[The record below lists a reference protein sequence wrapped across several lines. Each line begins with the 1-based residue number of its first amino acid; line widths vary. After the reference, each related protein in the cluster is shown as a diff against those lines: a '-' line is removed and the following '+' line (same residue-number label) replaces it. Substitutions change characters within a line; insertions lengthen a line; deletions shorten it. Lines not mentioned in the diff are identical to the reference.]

1 MQKLPLILA
10 GAVAF
15 TLPMAAQV
23 TRVEPDQNVH
33 LQSVVCQQDRED
45 RQQGDQD
52 DNYRRD
58 RDREYNEQ
66 RNDRDRDRDHDR
78 GNGQYGQ
85 YDRGGYGRKGYEQYH
100 NVLAP
105 EWQQKFDSYY
115 QRWLRDRASN
125 HTGEMAS
132 MEKRMQDIMVH
143 YNIPSNVPYDQVAS
157 PGIGG
162 YGNGQYGR
170 GDRDRYGQ
178 GGYYGQQ
185 GGYGHY
191 GRGEYGQYH
200 NVLAPEWQQKFDSYY
215 RRWLQDRASNNTG
228 EMASM
233 ENRMRDIMTHYNI
246 PSHVPFD
253 EVASPGA
260 GGNRY

>member
-1 MQKLPLILA
+1 MQKPPLILA

-23 TRVEPDQNVH
+23 TRVEPDQKVH
-33 LQSVVCQQDRED
+33 LQSVVWQQDRDD

-66 RNDRDRDRDHDR
+66 RSDRDRSRDHDR

-85 YDRGGYGRKGYEQYH
+85 YDRGGYGRKGYGQYH

-115 QRWLRDRASN
+115 QRWLQDRASN
-125 HTGEMAS
+125 NTGEMAS

-162 YGNGQYGR
+162 SGNGQYGR

-178 GGYYGQQ
+178 GGYYGQR
-185 GGYGHY
+185 GGYD
-191 GRGEYGQYH
+191 GRGEYRQYH

-215 RRWLQDRASNNTG
+215 QRWRQYQASNNRS

-246 PSHVPFD
+246 PSNVPFD